1 LREKTWQFQG
11 LATILEGSRGAA
23 FFPFAQRQ
31 FNRNS
36 RSNLLE
42 VFPVHAANH
51 WYAAK
56 PWAARLASIALLFAT
71 PAVAL
76 AADDGV
82 KNLGAP
88 SKSNQTV
95 EMFAAMQN
103 GDIDVKIIPKDAT
116 EARVLIKNNTKQPLN
131 VKLPDAFAGR
141 PILAQRAGGGGG
153 GNSTSGGGNQ
163 SMGGGMGGMGGGM
176 MGGGGGGMGMFSVPP
191 EQLGQFKVPTVCL
204 EHGKK
209 DPRPQIAYEIVP
221 LDKFTKDPAVKELL
235 TAFGKQKLD
244 QRVTQA
250 AAWHLA
256 NDMSWEELAGKRIEH
271 LNGTSELWFSANE
284 IQAGMHV
291 ASTAVATV
299 DADKAKDLAQAPA
312 EGVTITPVVEE

>member
-1 LREKTWQFQG
+1 MY
-11 LATILEGSRGAA
+11 
-23 FFPFAQRQ
+23 
-31 FNRNS
+31 
-36 RSNLLE
+36 
-42 VFPVHAANH
+42 AAN
-51 WYAAK
+51 
-56 PWAARLASIALLFAT
+56 PLAARITTFALLIAT
-71 PAVAL
+71 SAVAL

-88 SKSNQTV
+88 SKKNATV

-103 GDIDVKIIPKDAT
+103 GDIDVKLIPKDAT

-141 PILAQRAGGGGG
+141 PILAQGRAGGGGG
-153 GNSTSGGGNQ
+153 GGSNSGGGNQ

-176 MGGGGGGMGMFSVPP
+176 MGGGGGMGMFSVPP

-221 LDKFTKDPAVKELL
+221 LEEFTKDPAVKELL
-235 TAFGKQKLD
+235 TAFGKEKLD
-244 QRVTQA
+244 QRATQA

-271 LNGTSELWFSANE
+271 LNGTSEPWFNGQE
-284 IQAGMHV
+284 IQAGMHLAGTAV
-291 ASTAVATV
+291 STAEAE
-299 DADKAKDLAQAPA
+299 KSKNLAQAPA
-312 EGVTITPVVEE
+312 EGATFTPAVEE

>member
-1 LREKTWQFQG
+1 M
-11 LATILEGSRGAA
+11 LATNYS
-23 FFPFAQRQ
+23 
-31 FNRNS
+31 
-36 RSNLLE
+36 
-42 VFPVHAANH
+42 
-51 WYAAK
+51 YAVN
-56 PWAARLASIALLFAT
+56 PWVTRIASLALLIAT
-71 PAVAL
+71 SGFAL

-88 SKSNQTV
+88 SKNNATV
-95 EMFAAMQN
+95 EMFAAMQS

-141 PILAQRAGGGGG
+141 PILAQNRGGGGG
-153 GNSTSGGGNQ
+153 GGSNSGGGNQ

-176 MGGGGGGMGMFSVPP
+176 MGGGGGMGMFSVPP

-209 DPRPQIAYEIVP
+209 DPRAQIPYEIVP
-221 LDKFTKDPAVKELL
+221 LEKVTKDPAVKELL
-235 TAFGKQKLD
+235 TAFGKEKLD
-244 QRVTQA
+244 QRATQA

-271 LNGTSELWFSANE
+271 LNGTSELWFHPAE
-284 IQAGMHV
+284 IQAGMQV
-291 ASTAVATV
+291 ARLAVVTAEAE
-299 DADKAKDLAQAPA
+299 KAKGLVQAPA
-312 EGVTITPVVEE
+312 EGATFTPAVEE

>member
-1 LREKTWQFQG
+1 MC
-11 LATILEGSRGAA
+11 
-23 FFPFAQRQ
+23 
-31 FNRNS
+31 
-36 RSNLLE
+36 
-42 VFPVHAANH
+42 AANH
-51 WYAAK
+51 WYAVN
-56 PWAARLASIALLFAT
+56 PWATRCASFALLIAT
-71 PAVAL
+71 PAVVL
-76 AADDGV
+76 AADAGV

-88 SKSNQTV
+88 NKNNATV

-141 PILAQRAGGGGG
+141 PILAQRNGGGGGG
-153 GNSTSGGGNQ
+153 GNNSGGGNQ

-176 MGGGGGGMGMFSVPP
+176 MGGGGGGGMGMFSVPP

-221 LDKFTKDPAVKELL
+221 LEKFTKDPAVKALL
-235 TAFGKQKLD
+235 TDFGKHKLD
-244 QRVTQA
+244 QRSTQA

-256 NDMSWEELAGKRIEH
+256 NDMSWEQLAGKRIEH
-271 LNGTSELWFSANE
+271 LNGTSELWFSPRE

-291 ASTAVATV
+291 AASAVTTAENE
-299 DADKAKDLAQAPA
+299 KAKTLVQAPA
-312 EGVTITPVVEE
+312 EGAKFTPAVEE

>member
-1 LREKTWQFQG
+1 VY
-11 LATILEGSRGAA
+11 AV
-23 FFPFAQRQ
+23 
-31 FNRNS
+31 NS
-36 RSNLLE
+36 W
-42 VFPVHAANH
+42 V
-51 WYAAK
+51 
-56 PWAARLASIALLFAT
+56 ARFASIALLLTT
-71 PAVAL
+71 PVVVL

-88 SKSNQTV
+88 SKKNATV

-103 GDIDVKIIPKDAT
+103 GDIDVKLIPKDAT
-116 EARVLIKNNTKQPLN
+116 EARILIKNNTKQPLN

-141 PILAQRAGGGGG
+141 PILAQGRAGGGGG
-153 GNSTSGGGNQ
+153 GANSGGGNQ

-176 MGGGGGGMGMFSVPP
+176 MGGGMGMMSVPP

-209 DPRPQIAYEIVP
+209 DPRPQVPYEIVP
-221 LDKFTKDPAVKELL
+221 LDKVTKDPAVKELL
-235 TAFGKQKLD
+235 IAFGKEKLD

-271 LNGTSELWFSANE
+271 LNGTSELWFNPRE
-284 IQAGMHV
+284 IQAGMYV
-291 ASTAVATV
+291 ASSAMATAVAER
-299 DADKAKDLAQAPA
+299 AKTLVQAPA
-312 EGVTITPVVEE
+312 EGVRLTPAVEE